1 MPKTRSKRRSVKSRK
16 RKRRR
21 TTKNPYARTNQRLKN
36 LAPRPLS
43 WSTLY
48 RTQNTLRDQTIL
60 KIVET
65 KADRSIYYS
74 VDQAKINNVT
84 NLFQLNSTGTP
95 ALNLQQCFE
104 IGTDIG
110 GLNYIPEYV
119 NFAAAFRYVKFMWI
133 KVTLTPLKY
142 DGTQPSIS
150 DDEHPTLHYI
160 NDDGSAALG
169 LVPSNTYTIG
179 KVETLPSRQ
188 YGTRYFNQ
196 PYEFTVST
204 ISKNATDKN
213 SPNAFSMQTWCE
225 TAVANGTEYVP
236 VDNFYYGF
244 TNVPANFK
252 YAIKVRACVVG
263 KDLLLG

>member
-1 MPKTRSKRRSVKSRK
+1 MPKTRRTRRSVKSK
-16 RKRRR
+16 PKRRK
-21 TTKNPYARTNQRLKN
+21 TTRNPYAKTNQRLKN

-65 KADRSIYYS
+65 KAERSVFYG
-74 VDQAKINNVT
+74 VDPSKINSVT
-84 NLFQLNSTGTP
+84 NLFQLNSSGT
-95 ALNLQQCFE
+95 LINLQQCFE

-110 GLNYIPEYV
+110 PSNYMPEYV

-133 KVTLTPLKY
+133 KITLTPLKY

-150 DDEHPTLHYI
+150 QDEHPTLHYI

-169 LVPSNTYTIG
+169 LVPSNTYTIA
-179 KVETLPSRQ
+179 KAETLPSRQ

-196 PYEFTVST
+196 PYEFKISTVT
-204 ISKNATDKN
+204 KNATDKGA
-213 SPNAFSMQTWCE
+213 PNAYSMQTWCE

-236 VDNFYYGF
+236 ADNFYYGF
-244 TNVPANFK
+244 SNVPANFK